1 MLPVMEPPTFDDVL
15 AARETIA
22 PHVHRTPLLLHPLL
36 AARLGAEAW
45 VKHENHQVT
54 GAFKVRGGVNLVAT
68 LSDDER
74 RRGLICV
81 TRGNHGQ
88 SLAYAG
94 RRFGVRVVIVVPEGN
109 NPEKNAAMEAY
120 GGELIVRGRDFN
132 DAMAAAEDTA
142 AEHGCRYVHSANEP
156 ALIAGV
162 GTYGL
167 EIFDDLPEPDYIFV
181 PVGLGSGI
189 CGVCTVAEHYQS
201 RAKIIGVQTERA
213 PAVTETFRQG
223 RPVRT
228 VTADT
233 FADGLATRAPAELTM
248 AIMRRRVDDMVLVS
262 EEDLTAAVR
271 TLWQTTH
278 NLAEGAGA
286 AALAAANQLS
296 AQIAGKKVVLVL
308 SGGNL
313 DTPSAGAILS
323 RSTE

>member
-132 DAMAAAEDTA
+132 DAMAAAEDPRTSRRSSPA
-142 AEHGCRYVHSANEP
+142 WEPTGSRSLMISPSRTTSSFRSA
-156 ALIAGV
+156 
-162 GTYGL
+162 
-167 EIFDDLPEPDYIFV
+167 
-181 PVGLGSGI
+181 
-189 CGVCTVAEHYQS
+189 
-201 RAKIIGVQTERA
+201 
-213 PAVTETFRQG
+213 
-223 RPVRT
+223 
-228 VTADT
+228 
-233 FADGLATRAPAELTM
+233 
-248 AIMRRRVDDMVLVS
+248 
-262 EEDLTAAVR
+262 
-271 TLWQTTH
+271 W
-278 NLAEGAGA
+278 A
-286 AALAAANQLS
+286 AASAAS
-296 AQIAGKKVVLVL
+296 APWPSIIRVAQRSSA
-308 SGGNL
+308 SR
-313 DTPSAGAILS
+313 PSAPP
-323 RSTE
+323 R

>member
-1 MLPVMEPPTFDDVL
+1 
-15 AARETIA
+15 
-22 PHVHRTPLLLHPLL
+22 
-36 AARLGAEAW
+36 
-45 VKHENHQVT
+45 
-54 GAFKVRGGVNLVAT
+54 
-68 LSDDER
+68 
-74 RRGLICV
+74 
-81 TRGNHGQ
+81 
-88 SLAYAG
+88 
-94 RRFGVRVVIVVPEGN
+94 
-109 NPEKNAAMEAY
+109 
-120 GGELIVRGRDFN
+120 
-132 DAMAAAEDTA
+132 
-142 AEHGCRYVHSANEP
+142 
-156 ALIAGV
+156 
-162 GTYGL
+162 
-167 EIFDDLPEPDYIFV
+167 
-181 PVGLGSGI
+181 
-189 CGVCTVAEHYQS
+189 
-201 RAKIIGVQTERA
+201 
-213 PAVTETFRQG
+213 
-223 RPVRT
+223 VRT